1 LTKSLLIFKKLDIF
15 TLANLIVLLLCGF
28 HCHRFPSYGPGKDSA
43 ENGSQMRTANL
54 LKYSFRLFSVLCV
67 ICLFEC
73 PISAGAQNF
82 DFSGTWNFNSI
93 ISGPSAPWWERGTL
107 TVAQDQTFTGSA
119 TQSSGAADT
128 PSGSFSVNSNGI
140 SMSLNGKF
148 STSLCM
154 TDSTDSMITC
164 TAMLA
169 DNSSELIV
177 LTQPSSSTTLA
188 NLAGT
193 WKGGSLASGPTA
205 AREQIS
211 QTINSDGTFTGTSTK
226 SDGTTTS
233 MSGTL
238 AISQDGVV
246 TCASGG
252 CTDPTY
258 ASVVNPTA
266 TVLVGTSGAATST
279 RDANLIVLTRQ
290 TNATYSLANLVGI
303 WELSG
308 LASGPG
314 APWWQGGLLFVNQN
328 GTCTLSSLSSAS
340 TSGTS
345 STQNGTVAITSAGLI
360 TLKLGTTT
368 AQGVV
373 DPNMDVMVLTS
384 TWADG
389 ATYQISTLLNASSA
403 SLGGGTTATWS
414 TGGNTSSGYGGYP
427 TSTGDSSTSQSS
439 TPSKTTS
446 SSHSGQT
453 GPQAAGAQTGSSGEM
468 ASSAEQATSSA
479 AAATQAPAPAA
490 ALPAGPPSTQDSVP
504 AAPTIVVVTPGNSQ
518 ALVNFKLPASDGGKP
533 ITQCIVT
540 ANPGGIKTA
549 RAGSPI
555 RVSELQNGTP
565 YTFEVTAANSLGA
578 GPPSQASKTITPG
591 KVPDAPQIQAVK
603 AGSGQA
609 AISFKAPASNGGSN
623 ISSYT
628 VTASSGQKA
637 SGLASPITVK
647 GLSARK
653 PCTFTVTATNATGTS
668 APSHASQ
675 SVTPH

>member
-1 LTKSLLIFKKLDIF
+1 
-15 TLANLIVLLLCGF
+15 
-28 HCHRFPSYGPGKDSA
+28 
-43 ENGSQMRTANL
+43 MRTANL

-82 DFSGTWNFNSI
+82 DFSGTWQFNSML
-93 ISGPSAPWWERGTL
+93 SGPGAPWWERGTL
-107 TVAQDQTFTGSA
+107 SVAQDQTFTGSG
-119 TQSSGAADT
+119 TQSNGASDT

-154 TDSTDSMITC
+154 TDSTDSTITC
-164 TAMLA
+164 TATLA
-169 DNSSELIV
+169 DTSSELIV
-177 LTQPSSSTTLA
+177 LTQQSTSTTLA

-193 WKGGSLASGPTA
+193 WKGGSLASGPTSA
-205 AREQIS
+205 WEQVS
-211 QTINSDGTFTGTSTK
+211 QTINSDGTFTGTYTK
-226 SDGTTTS
+226 SDGTTGST
-233 MSGTL
+233 SGTL

-246 TCASGG
+246 TCASGA
-252 CTDPTY
+252 CTDPTF

-266 TVLVGTSGAATST
+266 TVMVGTSGAATST
-279 RDANLIVLTRQ
+279 RDATLTVLTRQ

-303 WELSG
+303 WELSS

-314 APWWQGGLLFVNQN
+314 APWWQGGLLFINQN
-328 GTCTLSSLSSAS
+328 GTCTLSSLTSAS
-340 TSGTS
+340 TSGTA
-345 STQNGTVAITSAGLI
+345 STQNGTVAISSAGLI
-360 TLKLGTTT
+360 TLKLGPTT

-389 ATYQISTLLNASSA
+389 ATHQISTLLNASSA

-414 TGGNTSSGYGGYP
+414 TGNTSSGYGGYP
-427 TSTGDSSTSQSS
+427 TSTGDSSTPQSS
-439 TPSKTTS
+439 TPSKATS
-446 SSHSGQT
+446 SSKSGQT
-453 GPQAAGAQTGSSGEM
+453 GQTAGGAQTGSSGAM
-468 ASSAEQATSSA
+468 AGSSEPESSSTA
-479 AAATQAPAPAA
+479 AAAQAAAPAA
-490 ALPAGPPSTQDSVP
+490 APAALPSSTQASVP

-518 ALVNFKLPASDGGKP
+518 ALVNFKLPASDGGQR

-565 YTFEVTAANSLGA
+565 YTFEVTAANSVGA
-578 GPPSQASKTITPG
+578 GPPSQASQSITPG

-609 AISFKAPASNGGSN
+609 EISFKAPASNGGSN
-623 ISSYT
+623 ITSYT
-628 VTASSGQKA
+628 VTASSGQKS
-637 SGLASPITVK
+637 SGLSSPITVK
-647 GLSARK
+647 GLPARK
-653 PCTFTVTATNATGTS
+653 PCTFTVTATNGSGTS
-668 APSHASQ
+668 APSHTSQ